1 MCGLIWG
8 VWRVPGDHARP
19 GDRGILRR
27 FREPEGWL
35 RDWLLEG
42 KCGLRNGGQRCDFAV
57 RPLATNIAS
66 RNAECGMRIAEWGR
80 VRRRKRNCGLLI
92 KGGGRSSQIT
102 SFIYV
107 FFSCHPLGHLLA
119 FGPWILRNSKEGYER
134 RRITD

>member
-35 RDWLLEG
+35 RDWLLG
-42 KCGLRNGGQRCDFAV
+42 RKCGMRIADCGMGVRRLDFAV

-66 RNAECGMRIAEWGR
+66 
-80 VRRRKRNCGLLI
+80 
-92 KGGGRSSQIT
+92 SS
-102 SFIYV
+102 
-107 FFSCHPLGHLLA
+107 
-119 FGPWILRNSKEGYER
+119 
-134 RRITD
+134 

>member
-42 KCGLRNGGQRCDFAV
+42 KCGLRNADCGMGVNGVICCPAARHKYREQK
-57 RPLATNIAS
+57 
-66 RNAECGMRIAEWGR
+66 CGMRIAD
-80 VRRRKRNCGLLI
+80 CGM
-92 KGGGRSSQIT
+92 G
-102 SFIYV
+102 
-107 FFSCHPLGHLLA
+107 SC
-119 FGPWILRNSKEGYER
+119 
-134 RRITD
+134 